1 MKFAIFT
8 SFYNYLDGFDDLV
21 ESIFSQTYTN
31 WEWIISDDF
40 SENSDVIEKL
50 KQLSDNNPKIKLILP
65 TFKKEFYWNP
75 PTTETDADIFLVQ
88 DSDDI
93 MHPKLLE
100 VYKHNFDKFSNVQM
114 ISTNSVLRWNT
125 VKGNVHSTRLIN
137 YKDTCNF
144 YDRLKNREFGVY
156 NIGDCR
162 AWRNNIIK
170 FDEPNKWMLCAEDTL
185 KTLVNEEKG
194 NILYLPRVLHTYSHR
209 EDSISKKKTYDLTLL
224 DEYRYMM
231 EDANDRVDREDLN
244 SIEVY
249 YDDIYK
255 HTTPFYFSNLNF
267 EKNSKIVEYFHPRV
281 NPRIKERL
289 KSLYFDHDLRFVET
303 PRADYLFI
311 KIEEEKDLSFLSE
324 RIKKFIPKIEFR
336 IDCPEDLLGNVS
348 QILLEN
354 GYPYNWF
361 AFGTVSVNVVIK
373 NEWYLYLSTNL
384 W

>member
-1 MKFAIFT
+1 
-8 SFYNYLDGFDDLV
+8 
-21 ESIFSQTYTN
+21 
-31 WEWIISDDF
+31 
-40 SENSDVIEKL
+40 
-50 KQLSDNNPKIKLILP
+50 
-65 TFKKEFYWNP
+65 
-75 PTTETDADIFLVQ
+75 
-88 DSDDI
+88 
-93 MHPKLLE
+93 
-100 VYKHNFDKFSNVQM
+100 
-114 ISTNSVLRWNT
+114 
-125 VKGNVHSTRLIN
+125 
-137 YKDTCNF
+137 
-144 YDRLKNREFGVY
+144 
-156 NIGDCR
+156 
-162 AWRNNIIK
+162 
-170 FDEPNKWMLCAEDTL
+170 MLCAEDTL

-373 NEWYLYLSTNL
+373 NE
-384 W
+384 